1 MADTYTYSPMGQS
14 NGSGST
20 SALWLKVFAGEVLT
34 AFKRKTIMDDKHM
47 TQTIS
52 GAKEAQFPVTGR
64 AGDGKYHL
72 PGTELTG
79 TVQKQAERT
88 ISLDRPLVADLFT
101 DNWEEKVTHFPL
113 RSIYSTN
120 LGEEL
125 AQTYDQHV
133 LIKLILAARANAVV
147 TGLDGGTQITSD
159 LFKIATGGASDNAE
173 KAAALASAIYQAAE
187 ELDDNEAPEDGRFCI
202 LRPSEYYCLVQAV
215 QDSGFSV
222 VNSDYK
228 GAGSYA
234 DGTVTKI
241 AGITILKHSRLP
253 SADTSAA
260 VGGGDATD
268 KNYYHGVD
276 ASKTI
281 GMVFTKDAV
290 GTVKLMDIG
299 VESDYQVERQGT
311 LVVAKYAVG
320 HGILRPECAVELK
333 LSSLSN

>member
-1 MADTYTYSPMGQS
+1 MADTYTYSPMGQD
-14 NGSGST
+14 NGAGADD
-20 SALWLKVFAGEVLT
+20 ALWLKVFAGEVLT

-47 TQTIS
+47 TQSIT

-64 AGDGKYHL
+64 AGDGKYHQ

-79 TVQKQAERT
+79 TVQNQSERT

-101 DNWEEKVTHFPL
+101 DNWEEKVTHFAL
-113 RSIYSTN
+113 RGIYSNN
-120 LGEEL
+120 LGDEL

-133 LIKLILAARANAVV
+133 QITLLSAARASAVV

-159 LFKIATGGASDNAE
+159 LFKIATGGATDEAE
-173 KAAALASAIYQAAE
+173 KAAALANAIYQAAE
-187 ELDDNEAPEDGRFCI
+187 QLDNNEAPEEGRYCV
-202 LRPSEYYCLVQAV
+202 LRPSEYYCLVKAV

-222 VNSDYK
+222 VNSDYN
-228 GAGSYA
+228 GAGSYS

-241 AGITILKHSRLP
+241 AGITILKHSRVP
-253 SADTSAA
+253 KTDTSGA

-268 KNYYHGVD
+268 KNFYHGID
-276 ASKTI
+276 ASKTV
-281 GMVFTKDAV
+281 GMVFTSDAV

-299 VESDYQVERQGT
+299 VESDYQVNRQGT

-320 HGILRPECAVELK
+320 HGVLRPECSVELS
-333 LSSLSN
+333 LDSLSN